1 MGSKAGKTDPWFG
14 IVNYLWGIPS
24 MAWVK
29 GELLTSIDAAS
40 LDPTGQLSRDAQSRM
55 FDRIDWL
62 RRVLRHARSSKT
74 PLIARAASEGKLA
87 WLFLK
92 YGASGELKGLANWYS
107 FAYRPIFAG
116 APDDTRKLLM
126 LKAITKRIRKM
137 RNAPSRISLSPVP
150 RGDGSSDLLSRAF
163 KRSGWIVFLDQVS
176 TSWTA
181 DVAGMSFED
190 YWAAR
195 PGQLRNTYKRKNGKA
210 NFEVIVYDRFDE
222 AAWEEFEAVYAD
234 SWKPEEG
241 APAFLRETAL
251 FEGAAGCIRL
261 GICRLESVAVAAQYW
276 TVEGGTAYIHKLA
289 YRESTREL
297 SPGTILSRAL
307 FQHVIDQDKVNIID
321 FGTGDEPYKADWM
334 DASAPLDR
342 IDAFNPMRIGG
353 LLGAG
358 RAFLSTLVGRAR
370 GR

>member
-1 MGSKAGKTDPWFG
+1 MGSKAGNIDPWRVQAV
-14 IVNYLWGIPS
+14 ISWGSIS

-40 LDPTGQLSRDAQSRM
+40 LDPTGQLTREAQSRI

-62 RRVLRHARSSKT
+62 KRVLRHARSSKT

-92 YGASGELKGLANWYS
+92 YCENGKFKGLANWYS

-116 APDDTRKLLM
+116 DPDDSRKLLM

-137 RNAPSRISLSPVP
+137 RSAPSRISLSPVP
-150 RGDGSSDLLSRAF
+150 RADGSSDLLARAF
-163 KRSGWIVFLDQVS
+163 KGSGWIVFSRQVS

-181 DVAGMSFED
+181 HVAGLSFEQ

-210 NFEVIVYDRFDE
+210 DFDVTIYDQFDE
-222 AAWEEFEAVYAD
+222 AAWDEFEAVYND

-241 APAFLRETAL
+241 APAFLRETAV
-251 FEGAAGCIRL
+251 FEAAAGCLRL
-261 GICRLESVAVAAQYW
+261 GICRLDGVAVAAQYW
-276 TVEGGTAYIHKLA
+276 TVDGGTAYIHKLA
-289 YRESTREL
+289 HRESTREL
-297 SPGTILSRAL
+297 SPGTILSAAL
-307 FQHVIDQDKVNIID
+307 FHHVIDEDKVDIID
-321 FGTGDEPYKADWM
+321 FGTGDEAYKADWM
-334 DASAPLDR
+334 DASAPLDV
-342 IDAFNPMRIGG
+342 IEAYNPASVGG
-353 LLGAG
+353 LIGA
-358 RAFLSTLVGRAR
+358 AKASISTLVDRVR
-370 GR
+370 RR

>member
-1 MGSKAGKTDPWFG
+1 MGVG
-14 IVNYLWGIPS
+14 VYQWGSIS

-40 LDPTGQLSRDAQSRM
+40 LDPTGQLSRDAQPSL
-55 FDRIDWL
+55 FNRIDWL
-62 RRVLRHARSSKT
+62 KRVLRYARTSKT
-74 PLIARAASEGKLA
+74 PLIARAASDGKLA

-92 YGASGELKGLANWYS
+92 YSGNGQLKGLANWYS

-116 APDDTRKLLM
+116 APDDARKLLM

-137 RNAPSRISLSPVP
+137 RNPPSRISLSPVP

-163 KRSGWIVFLDQVS
+163 KRSGWVVFTDQVS

-181 DVAGMSFED
+181 NVAGLSFDD

-195 PGQLRNTYKRKNGKA
+195 PGQLRSTYKRKNGKA
-210 NFEVIVYDRFDE
+210 DFEVIIYDQFDD
-222 AAWEEFEAVYAD
+222 AAWDEFEAVYAG

-241 APAFLRETAL
+241 APAFLRETAI
-251 FEGAAGCIRL
+251 FESAAGCLRL
-261 GICRLESVAVAAQYW
+261 GICRLDGAAVAAQYW

-289 YRESTREL
+289 HRESTREL

-307 FQHVIDQDKVNIID
+307 FQHVIDQDKVDIID

-353 LLGAG
+353 LIGAG
-358 RAFLSTLVGRAR
+358 RAFVSALVAR
-370 GR
+370 VRER